1 MLELLKSHFGFD
13 AFLPL
18 QEEIIASVMGGQDTF
33 ALMPTG
39 GGKSMCYQL
48 PALALGGLTLV
59 VSPLIALMKDQV
71 DGLKANGINAS
82 FINSSMTAPEISRVK
97 QLVRCGGV
105 KMLYVAPERVTLPGF
120 QKFLA
125 GLDVSLIAIDE
136 AHCISEWGH
145 DFRPAYRELRELR
158 RAFSHVPAI
167 ALTATA
173 TERVREDI
181 LSQLGLRRPNVFIS
195 SFNRPN
201 LTYAVEPKKEP
212 LAALLRLLEKH
223 RDESAIVYCSSR
235 RATEETAQALSE
247 SGHNA
252 EPYHAGLEPEVRRST
267 QERFIRDQIPIVV
280 ATIAFG
286 MGIDKP
292 DIRLVVHYDLP
303 KSLEGYYQ
311 ETGRAGRDGIT
322 SECVLFYSYGDKTK
336 QEFFIN
342 QIEDPEEQDRARL
355 KLDQVLGLCTLQT
368 CRRQFLM
375 EYLGE
380 EWPEQN
386 CGGCDVCLLPRE
398 EYDATEITQK
408 VLSAVVRTGERFG
421 AGHVISVLLGAG
433 TKKVVAQRHQELS
446 VFGIASQHSSD
457 ELKELFAAL
466 GSKGLLETAGG
477 QYPTLQLSPKGKA
490 FLNARDSLTL
500 TRAVHRNGAASRPS
514 NESPAYDIKLFT
526 ELSAL
531 RKQLADQRRVPAYV
545 IFGNKTL
552 QDMAR
557 KAPRTQ
563 EEFSRIS
570 GVGEAKLKDLSEPFL
585 ELVASYVE
593 TNGLPEFDSS
603 SARKPASRKPA
614 TGIIS
619 QNVRETGRVVS
630 AGASLSQAASKRSL
644 AETTILTHLE
654 RLVQSGTE
662 VQLGHLMPDPERRQ
676 KIEEAFAATGETLLR
691 PVREMLGEDY
701 SYVELN
707 LVRIGMHQEQAGS
720 PQLPASLG
728 GRSAGLTR
736 PCVAI
741 VNGRRLPRGSIPKRL
756 RTPKLLTVPL
766 PGRRR

>member
-18 QEEIIASVMGGQDTF
+18 QEEIITSVMGGQDTF

-39 GGKSMCYQL
+39 GGKSLCYQL
-48 PALALGGLTLV
+48 PALALSGLTLV

-71 DGLKANGINAS
+71 DGLKANGINAA
-82 FINSSMTAPEISRVK
+82 FINSSLSAQEISRVQ
-97 QLVRCGGV
+97 QLVRSGSI
-105 KMLYVAPERVTLPGF
+105 KMLYVAPERVTLSGF
-120 QKFLA
+120 QRFLT

-145 DFRPAYRELRELR
+145 DFRPAYRELKGLR
-158 RAFSHVPAI
+158 KAFDHVPAI

-181 LSQLGLRRPNVFIS
+181 LSQLGLQKPNVFIS

-201 LTYAVEPKKEP
+201 LTYAVEAKKEP

-223 RDESAIVYCSSR
+223 HGESAIIYCTSR

-247 SGHNA
+247 RGHNA
-252 EPYHAGLEPEVRRST
+252 EPYHAGLELEVRRDT

-311 ETGRAGRDGIT
+311 ETGRAGRDGMP
-322 SECVLFYSYGDKTK
+322 SECVLYYSYGDKTK

-342 QIEDPEEQDRARL
+342 QIEDPEEQDRARQ
-355 KLDQVLGLCTLQT
+355 KLNQVLELCTLQT

-380 EWPEQN
+380 EWPEQD

-398 EYDATEITQK
+398 EYNATEIVQK

-433 TKKVVAQRHQELS
+433 TKKVVAQRHDELS

-457 ELKELFAAL
+457 ELKELFATL

-477 QYPTLQLSPKGKA
+477 QYPTIRLSAKGKS
-490 FLNARDSLTL
+490 FLSARESLTL
-500 TRAVHRNGAASRPS
+500 SRAVHQNGGASTTEDS
-514 NESPAYDIKLFT
+514 GPAYDIKLFT

-557 KAPRTQ
+557 EAPLTV
-563 EEFSRIS
+563 EEFARIS

-585 ELVASYVE
+585 ELVARYVE
-593 TNGLPEFDSS
+593 TNGLSEFHASVVK
-603 SARKPASRKPA
+603 KPASQKSEA
-614 TGIIS
+614 AGIIS
-619 QNVRETGRVVS
+619 QTVQETGRVVS
-630 AGASLSQAASKRSL
+630 AGASLSEAASKRSL
-644 AETTILTHLE
+644 AENTILTHLE
-654 RLVQSGTE
+654 RLVLSGVN
-662 VQLGHLMPDPERRQ
+662 VQLGHVMPAPDRR
-676 KIEEAFAATGETLLR
+676 KTIEEAFAATGETLLR

-701 SYVELN
+701 SYAELN
-707 LVRIGMHQEQAGS
+707 LVRIGMHQEQSGVGH
-720 PQLPASLG
+720 PQPRWG
-728 GRSAGLTR
+728 GG
-736 PCVAI
+736 PQ
-741 VNGRRLPRGSIPKRL
+741 G
-756 RTPKLLTVPL
+756 
-766 PGRRR
+766 

>member
-1 MLELLKSHFGFD
+1 VLDLLKSHFGFD
-13 AFLPL
+13 EFLPL
-18 QEEIIASVMGGQDTF
+18 QEEIIGSVMGGQDTF

-39 GGKSMCYQL
+39 GGKSLCYQL

-71 DGLKANGINAS
+71 DGLKANGINAA
-82 FINSSMTAPEISRVK
+82 FINSSLPAQEISRVH
-97 QLVRCGGV
+97 QQVRGGGV

-120 QKFLA
+120 QRFLE

-145 DFRPAYRELRELR
+145 DFRPAYRELKGLR
-158 RAFSHVPAI
+158 QAFDHVPAI

-173 TERVREDI
+173 TERVRKDI
-181 LSQLGLRRPNVFIS
+181 LSQLGLRQPNVFIS

-201 LTYAVEPKKEP
+201 LTYTVEPKKEP

-223 RDESAIVYCSSR
+223 RGESAIVYCASR

-247 SGHNA
+247 RGHNA
-252 EPYHAGLEPEVRRST
+252 EPYHAGLEPQLRAAT

-311 ETGRAGRDGIT
+311 ETGRAGRDGMS
-322 SECVLFYSYGDKTK
+322 SECVLYYSYGDKMK

-342 QIEDPEEQDRARL
+342 RIDDQEEQDRARQ
-355 KLDQVLGLCTLQT
+355 KLDQVLELCTLQT
-368 CRRQFLM
+368 CRRQFIM

-398 EYDATEITQK
+398 EYDATEIVQK

-433 TKKVVAQRHQELS
+433 TKRVVSQGHDQLS

-457 ELKELFAAL
+457 ELKELVAAL
-466 GSKGLLETAGG
+466 ASKGLLETAGG
-477 QYPTLQLSPKGKA
+477 QYPTIRLSAKGKS
-490 FLNARDSLTL
+490 FLSARDSLTL
-500 TRAVHRNGAASRPS
+500 SRAIRENGAASRTDDAG
-514 NESPAYDIKLFT
+514 PAYDVKLFT

-531 RKQLADQRRVPAYV
+531 RKRLADQRRVPAYV

-557 KAPRTQ
+557 RAPQTL
-563 EEFSRIS
+563 EEFARIS

-585 ELVASYVE
+585 ELVVSYVE
-593 TNGLPEFDSS
+593 INGLPEFDT
-603 SARKPASRKPA
+603 APAKDPPTRKPAS
-614 TGIIS
+614 GIIS
-619 QNVRETGRVVS
+619 QTVRETGRVIS
-630 AGASLSQAASKRSL
+630 AGASLSEAATKRDL
-644 AETTILTHLE
+644 AESTILAHLE
-654 RLVQSGTE
+654 RLVHSGIS
-662 VQLGHLMPDPERRQ
+662 VQFGHLMPAPERRQ
-676 KIEEAFAATGETLLR
+676 KIEEAFEATGETMLR
-691 PVREMLGEDY
+691 PVRDMLGEDY
-701 SYVELN
+701 SYAEIN
-707 LVRIGMHQEQAGS
+707 LVRAGVYQTQLGTDHLKPRWGDG
-720 PQLPASLG
+720 PQG
-728 GRSAGLTR
+728 
-736 PCVAI
+736 
-741 VNGRRLPRGSIPKRL
+741 
-756 RTPKLLTVPL
+756 
-766 PGRRR
+766 

>member
-1 MLELLKSHFGFD
+1 VLELLKSHFGFD

-39 GGKSMCYQL
+39 GGKSLCYQL
-48 PALALGGLTLV
+48 PALALGGLALV

-71 DGLKANGINAS
+71 DGLKANGINAA
-82 FINSSMTAPEISRVK
+82 FINSSLPAQEISRV
-97 QLVRCGGV
+97 QQQVRNGGI

-120 QKFLA
+120 QRFLE

-145 DFRPAYRELRELR
+145 DFRPAYRELKTLR
-158 RAFSHVPAI
+158 NSFAHVPAI

-173 TERVREDI
+173 TERVRADI

-223 RDESAIVYCSSR
+223 RGESAIVYCTSR

-247 SGHNA
+247 RGHNA
-252 EPYHAGLEPEVRRST
+252 EPYHAGLEPQVRATT

-311 ETGRAGRDGIT
+311 ETGRAGRDGMP
-322 SECVLFYSYGDKTK
+322 SECVLYYSYGDKTK

-342 QIEDPEEQDRARL
+342 QIDDPEEQDRARQ
-355 KLDQVLGLCTLQT
+355 KLNQVLELCTRQT
-368 CRRQFLM
+368 CRRQFLI

-380 EWPEQN
+380 EWPEEN

-433 TKKVVAQRHQELS
+433 TKRVVSQRHDELS
-446 VFGIASQHSSD
+446 VFGVASQHSSD
-457 ELKELFAAL
+457 ELKELFVAL
-466 GSKGLLETAGG
+466 GSKGLLETASG
-477 QYPTLQLSPKGKA
+477 QYPTLRLSPKGKA
-490 FLNARDSLTL
+490 FLNARESLTL
-500 TRAVHRNGAASRPS
+500 SRAIHRNGAAEGPDAPEQS
-514 NESPAYDIKLFT
+514 YDVKLFT
-526 ELSAL
+526 QLSAL

-557 KAPRTQ
+557 RAPQTV
-563 EEFSRIS
+563 EEFARIS
-570 GVGEAKLKDLSEPFL
+570 GVGEAKLRDLSEPFL

-593 TNGLPEFDSS
+593 TNGLPEFDA
-603 SARKPASRKPA
+603 SASKNPRSRKPA

-619 QNVRETGRVVS
+619 QTIRETGLVVS
-630 AGASLSQAASKRSL
+630 AGASLSEAASKRSL
-644 AETTILTHLE
+644 SEETILTHLE
-654 RLVQSGTE
+654 RLVQSGVGVE
-662 VQLGHLMPDPERRQ
+662 IDHLMPPPERRQ
-676 KIEEAFAATGETLLR
+676 KIEEAFESSGETLLR
-691 PVREMLGEDY
+691 PVREMLSEEY
-701 SYVELN
+701 SYLELRA
-707 LVRIGMHQEQAGS
+707 VRVGIHLKRVGVGQSERWWGS
-720 PQLPASLG
+720 RPQG
-728 GRSAGLTR
+728 
-736 PCVAI
+736 
-741 VNGRRLPRGSIPKRL
+741 
-756 RTPKLLTVPL
+756 
-766 PGRRR
+766 